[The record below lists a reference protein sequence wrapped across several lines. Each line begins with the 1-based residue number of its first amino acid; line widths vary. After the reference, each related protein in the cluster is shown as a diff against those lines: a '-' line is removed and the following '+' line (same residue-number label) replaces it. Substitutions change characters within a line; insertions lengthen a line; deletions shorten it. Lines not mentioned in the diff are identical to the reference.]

1 MQPTSTAEVTQPS
14 HWIYIARIYLLKQ
27 DISVAWLLATKI
39 AIQHKLGQKQTQS
52 TADKF
57 WNIKWEIEMLYQ
69 ERFVAYTYKI
79 PGAYFSNVMYKEG
92 WQERGKNKEK
102 NKKEWKMKSKRKKVA
117 NQVVCLMKF
126 SQLSTCWDGTQKTDY
141 LKCTSNSRVN

>member
-14 HWIYIARIYLLKQ
+14 YWIYIARIYLLKQ
-27 DISVAWLLATKI
+27 DTSVAWLLATKI
-39 AIQHKLGQKQTQS
+39 AIQHKLGQKQTPS

-57 WNIKWEIEMLYQ
+57 WNIKREIEMLYQ

-102 NKKEWKMKSKRKKVA
+102 KKRVEDEKQEKKSSQSSSTLNEIFSTLHMLRWNTE
-117 NQVVCLMKF
+117 NQLP
-126 SQLSTCWDGTQKTDY
+126 
-141 LKCTSNSRVN
+141 